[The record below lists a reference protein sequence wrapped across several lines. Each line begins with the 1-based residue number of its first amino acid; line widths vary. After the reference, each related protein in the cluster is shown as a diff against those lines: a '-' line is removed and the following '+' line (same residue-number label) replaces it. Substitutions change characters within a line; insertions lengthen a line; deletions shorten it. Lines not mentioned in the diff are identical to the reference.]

1 MNLKPFTL
9 AVTYWIAI
17 ILVAHLFTPPGYIW
31 TQNTISELA
40 SQGHTYK
47 WIMQAGLSGF
57 GALIVLAVGL
67 FIFKTRRVIYPLLPI
82 ALYGFA
88 ILLSGIYCA
97 APIDPSIPYSVS
109 EAKLHSAFAT
119 TAGLSLSLG
128 IFWRI
133 FVSSNNR
140 ERLAHFIFL
149 AAVIGLS
156 VLFGLAENDT
166 IEIGKG
172 IIQRLLYMS
181 GFAWLIYQE
190 HLLAG
195 EESSLGTRSHKK
207 ELVS

>member
-9 AVTYWIAI
+9 AVAYWIAI
-17 ILVAHLFTPPGYIW
+17 ILAAHLFAPPGYLW

-40 SQGHTYK
+40 SQGHPYK
-47 WIMQAGLSGF
+47 WIMQAGLGGF
-57 GALIVLAVGL
+57 GGLVVLAVGL
-67 FIFKTRRVIYPLLPI
+67 SFFKTRKVTYPLLPI

-97 APIDPSIPYSVS
+97 APIDSSIPYSIS

-133 FVSSNNR
+133 FRSSNDG
-140 ERLAHFIFL
+140 ERLAHSIFL
-149 AAVIGLS
+149 TAVFALS
-156 VLFGLAENDT
+156 VLFGLAEDGT
-166 IEIGKG
+166 IAIGKG
-172 IIQRLLYMS
+172 IVQRLLYMS

-190 HLLAG
+190 YLLAYT
-195 EESSLGTRSHKK
+195 SHDSLQ
-207 ELVS
+207 